1 LFTKFDTNYLH
12 TTNTMIKRL
21 LNSLAWDQNAKDLK
35 QTEPLVNKINI
46 IFNEYETLSDQE
58 IQNKT
63 NEFKQRIWK
72 WETLDDIL
80 PEAFATVKQA
90 CKRLLGTKHEVKGEK
105 MERYMVPFDVQLV
118 WWIILHQWKI
128 SEMKTWE
135 GKTIVTILPAYIN
148 ALEWKWVH
156 VVTVND
162 YLTSRNAEWMSY
174 ILERLGLSV
183 WCVVKWVPVN
193 KRREE
198 YSKDIT
204 YIENSELWFDYLRD
218 NLVKSIKDRVL
229 TRKPLNY
236 AIIDE
241 VDSILIDEARTPLI
255 ISEPREE
262 ATDKYMY
269 YAQIVKSLTPC
280 SYKKKVSKWL
290 LSELMNEAKGEK
302 KQEEDG
308 DYYIDEKTK
317 TASLSS
323 QGIAK
328 LENMLKVENLYKD
341 IWYEEIHHIEN
352 AVRAQAVYKRDT
364 DYLVK
369 WNDVLIVDEHTGRTM
384 PGRRFSEW
392 LHQAIEAKENVQI
405 RRESKTMATITYQNF
420 FKQYK
425 KLSGMTGTA
434 LTEAEEFWKI
444 YELDVLSIPTNKPI
458 IRVDK
463 NDKVYFNQKAKR
475 KFVKKYIKFYNEIGQ
490 PILIGTSSIATSEFV
505 SSLLNKENIVHS
517 VLNAKFHEQEANIIA
532 NAWKKWSVVV
542 ATNMA
547 WRGTDIKL
555 DKDLNPKLAK
565 NYATR
570 TQKQIEKNN
579 SVSIVNYSS
588 TEFELTIN
596 WLQQILNI
604 DEQTIREAE
613 KKETKFDKWT
623 IRIIFNLK
631 KKTTNTPFVEIIIKP
646 IWWINTHIQK
656 DFHYWLFVLWT
667 EKHESRR
674 IDNQLRGRAGRQW
687 DPWISIFFVALDDLL
702 MRKMW
707 WERIQSMAS
716 ALLPKA
722 EIENLEL
729 TQKQFTKSIIRSQ
742 KQIEWRHFSMRKHL
756 FDYDNVINTQRQ
768 RIYGRRDKILESEL
782 NEDGEADFKKQKEY
796 LETSIN
802 DIKDNIQD
810 IIEKQ
815 IKTAKTLKQEI
826 DDFLQTVQKE
836 LNFHFDENTLKQFTI
851 MDYDDLEEALPA
863 YITTHFEENIEDI
876 DEKKLYKIFKDIQIH
891 YIDTLWVNHIDEMQ
905 YLREKVWLMWYA
917 QLDPLTIQDKMQ
929 KMDWNYTKMLE
940 QIAWSDALK
949 QLMHTNQQH
958 KQQPNTQDKRKMI
971 FEDED
976 GFEIF
981 EVDENNKVQNT
992 TTQTVIDTNTKKKT
1006 RPNDPCPCWSGKKY
1020 KKCCWEK

>member
-1 LFTKFDTNYLH
+1 
-12 TTNTMIKRL
+12 M
-21 LNSLAWDQNAKDLK
+21 
-35 QTEPLVNKINI
+35 
-46 IFNEYETLSDQE
+46 
-58 IQNKT
+58 
-63 NEFKQRIWK
+63 
-72 WETLDDIL
+72 
-80 PEAFATVKQA
+80 
-90 CKRLLGTKHEVKGEK
+90 
-105 MERYMVPFDVQLV
+105 
-118 WWIILHQWKI
+118 
-128 SEMKTWE
+128 
-135 GKTIVTILPAYIN
+135 
-148 ALEWKWVH
+148 
-156 VVTVND
+156 
-162 YLTSRNAEWMSY
+162 
-174 ILERLGLSV
+174 
-183 WCVVKWVPVN
+183 
-193 KRREE
+193 
-198 YSKDIT
+198 
-204 YIENSELWFDYLRD
+204 
-218 NLVKSIKDRVL
+218 

-241 VDSILIDEARTPLI
+241 VDSILVDEARTPLI
-255 ISEPREE
+255 ISEARDEP
-262 ATDKYMY
+262 TDKYLHY
-269 YAQIVKSLTPC
+269 SKIVKSLRPC

-290 LSELMNEAKGEK
+290 LNELMNEAKWEK

-323 QGIAK
+323 RGIAK
-328 LENMLKVENLYKD
+328 LEEMLKVENLYKD
-341 IWYEEIHHIEN
+341 IGYEEIHHIEN
-352 AVRAQAVYKRDT
+352 ALRAQAVYTRDT

-369 WNDVLIVDEHTGRTM
+369 GDDVLIVDEHTGRTM

-420 FKQYK
+420 FKQYN

-434 LTEAEEFWKI
+434 LTEAEEFGKI
-444 YELDVLSIPTNKPI
+444 YELEVLSIPTNKPI

-475 KFVKKYIKFYNEIGQ
+475 KFVKEYIKFYNEIGQ

-505 SSLLNKENIVHS
+505 STLLNKENITHS

-532 NAWKKWSVVV
+532 NAGKKWSVVV

-555 DKDLNPKLAK
+555 DKDLNPKLAN

-570 TQKQIEKNN
+570 IQKQIQKSN
-579 SVSIVNYSS
+579 SISAVNYSS
-588 TEFELTIN
+588 TEFELTID

-604 DEQTIREAE
+604 NADTIRKAE
-613 KKETKFDKWT
+613 TKETPFDNGT

-631 KKTTNTPFVEIIIKP
+631 KKNKETPFAEIIIKP
-646 IWWINTHIQK
+646 TEPTKTHIQK
-656 DFHYWLFVLWT
+656 DFHYGLFVLGT

-687 DPWISIFFVALDDLL
+687 DPGISIFFVALDDLL

-707 WERIQSMAS
+707 WERIQWMAS
-716 ALLPKA
+716 ALLPKS

-768 RIYGRRDKILESEL
+768 RIYGRRDKILESEI
-782 NEDGEADFKKQKEY
+782 NTDGEADFAKQTEY

-802 DIKDNIQD
+802 EIKDNIQD

-826 DDFLQTVQKE
+826 EDFLWTVQKE
-836 LNFHFDENTLKQFTI
+836 LNFHFNENTLKQFVN
-851 MDYDDLEEALPA
+851 MNYDDLEEALPA
-863 YITTHFEENIEDI
+863 YLTTHFEENIESI
-876 DEKKLYKIFKDIQIH
+876 DPKRLYKIIKDIQIH
-891 YIDTLWVNHIDEMQ
+891 YIDTLRVNHIDEMQ
-905 YLREKVWLMWYA
+905 YLREKVGLMWYA
-917 QLDPLTIQDKMQ
+917 QLDPLIIYKKESYEKYQTLLYRLKFDTTAQILSLDFQKMNEQEEQIKTIQTKMQ

-940 QIAWSDALK
+940 QLAGSDAVK
-949 QLMHTNQQH
+949 QLMQANKQAKVQTN
-958 KQQPNTQDKRKMI
+958 NNEDKRKMI

-981 EVDENNKVQNT
+981 EVDENNKVQDNS
-992 TTQTVIDTNTKKKT
+992 TQDTVIDTNIKKKT
-1006 RPNDPCPCWSGKKY
+1006 RPNDPCPCGSGKKY
-1020 KKCCWEK
+1020 KKCCWEKQT